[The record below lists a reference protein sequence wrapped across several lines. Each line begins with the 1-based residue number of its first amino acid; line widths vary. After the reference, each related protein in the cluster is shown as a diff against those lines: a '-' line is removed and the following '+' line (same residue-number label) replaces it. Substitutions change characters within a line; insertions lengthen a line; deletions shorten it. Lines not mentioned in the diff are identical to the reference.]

1 MTQLPNHILKSGI
14 PGLATID
21 QPINYMNQT
30 NLPQFVPTQQ
40 NTPLNQSMSVNGVQ
54 KPLLGKDIS
63 KKWYII

>member
-40 NTPLNQSMSVNGVQ
+40 NTPLNSMNGIQ
-54 KPLLGKDIS
+54 KSMLGKDAS
-63 KKWYII
+63 K